1 MAPRKASI
9 TIILGKKL
17 LANVDP
23 QLEICESEGDLV
35 LRLLKQIPIDSP
47 QIVNFEVWRSAT
59 SAEIDY
65 LKCEC

>member
-1 MAPRKASI
+1 M
-9 TIILGKKL
+9 

-47 QIVNFEVWRSAT
+47 HIVNFEVWRSAT
-59 SAEIDY
+59 SAEIEY

>member
-1 MAPRKASI
+1 
-9 TIILGKKL
+9 L

-35 LRLLKQIPIDSP
+35 LRLLEQIPIDSP
-47 QIVNFEVWRSAT
+47 HIVNFEVWRSVA
-59 SAEIDY
+59 SAEIEY